1 MKFGKYLFKSFEEFQ
16 SIQNLAMANGI
27 RTMKEF
33 TEFLRLNCNQYLVKR

>member
-16 SIQNLAMANGI
+16 SIQNLAFANGI

-33 TEFLRLNCNQYLVKR
+33 TEFLRLHCSHLLVN